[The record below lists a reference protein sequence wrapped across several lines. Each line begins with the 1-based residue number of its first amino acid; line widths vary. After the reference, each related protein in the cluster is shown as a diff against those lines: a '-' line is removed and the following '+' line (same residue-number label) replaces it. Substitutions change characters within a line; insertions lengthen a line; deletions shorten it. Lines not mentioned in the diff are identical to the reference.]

1 MKIRQLLAGSAL
13 TLGVLALL
21 AAVPSQI
28 DFDTTYF
35 ATNALPM
42 TLVGNL
48 TNWSKLSTNNIGVTP
63 RTTLTPVNAGV
74 TLDFAAA
81 NRYDWIIL
89 TGNCTFVSAN
99 LSAGKAYNLRVD
111 NPTATNCILTLPSF
125 RFLSGSSS
133 ITLGPNNTGVL
144 SAISD
149 ASTDTNTVA
158 TWLSM

>member
-1 MKIRQLLAGSAL
+1 VKTRHLLAGSAI

-35 ATNALPM
+35 STNALPM

-48 TNWSKLSTNNIGVTP
+48 TNWSKFSTNNLGVVP
-63 RTTLTPVNAGV
+63 RATLTPVNAGV

-81 NRYDWIIL
+81 NRYAWIIL
-89 TGNCTFVSAN
+89 TGNCTFVTAN
-99 LSAGKAYNLRVD
+99 LAAGYAYNLRVD
-111 NPTATNCILTLPSF
+111 NPTATNCVLTLPAF

-144 SAISD
+144 SAVSD
-149 ASTDTNTVA
+149 ASVNTNTVA